1 MANKSEIAKTIAKVH
16 RNFEPSISRII
27 HLVEEQESDAAEPVK
42 LLEVN
47 PETFASGIWP
57 IHFGAD
63 PPQIP
68 FSSVVIEVT
77 EREFEE
83 IRTGKLPLPYGWK
96 LGETLYPAVA

>member
-1 MANKSEIAKTIAKVH
+1 MQSKNEMAKKLAEVH
-16 RNFEPSISRII
+16 RNIEPSISRII
-27 HLVEEQESDAAEPVK
+27 HLVADRDSSDAEPVK

-47 PETFASGIWP
+47 PDTFESGIWP

-77 EREFEE
+77 EKEFEE
-83 IRTGKLPLPYGWK
+83 IRSGSLHLPYGWK
-96 LGETLYPAVA
+96 LGETLYPAAA